1 MVDMANRNPLS
12 DTFETINQSTGGMA
26 GQVGVGLT
34 SAGRAATVDV
44 AKGVAKAPVDI
55 VREILGDE
63 SGADPDETSGAG
75 VGGGGDDP
83 AADSGQGDSAALMK
97 KIEEDRKQVSDKLRQ
112 QRMVLAEEREQ
123 YEKSVRAKQQEEK
136 QQESE
141 EKQKKTEIV
150 QLEVRKKQESLAV
163 TNAKLMGG
171 SHEVARK
178 IF

>member
-12 DTFETINQSTGGMA
+12 DTFEMINQSTGGMA
-26 GQVGVGLT
+26 GQVGAGLT
-34 SAGRAATVDV
+34 SVGKAATVDV
-44 AKGVAKAPVDI
+44 AKGVAKAPVGI
-55 VREILGDE
+55 VREILGDQP
-63 SGADPDETSGAG
+63 GADPDETSGA
-75 VGGGGDDP
+75 GGGGDDP

-141 EKQKKTEIV
+141 EKQKKREIV